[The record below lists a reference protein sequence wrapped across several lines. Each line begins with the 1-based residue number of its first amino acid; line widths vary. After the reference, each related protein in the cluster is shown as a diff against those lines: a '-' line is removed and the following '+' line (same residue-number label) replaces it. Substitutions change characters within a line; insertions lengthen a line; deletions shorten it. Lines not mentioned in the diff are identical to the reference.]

1 MAKAMSASSRIGS
14 ASTKCTRCELTTT
27 SGSASAGNIT
37 FLISPALLMTEVVD
51 SSTAAAKNV
60 HGRIPVKRNSEY
72 GCTLFD
78 GKKNVNTSVYTPRS
92 SSGLASDQK

>member
-1 MAKAMSASSRIGS
+1 MPIATSRIGR
-14 ASTKCTRCELTTT
+14 ASTKCTRCDVTTT

-37 FLISPALLMTEVVD
+37 FMISPALLITDVVD

-60 HGRIPVKRNSEY
+60 HGRMPVKRKSEY

-92 SSGLASDQK
+92 RSGFASDQKKP